1 MSLIRSFFFPE
12 KTTQSRLAPPLRG
25 RGAVPGR
32 GRGVRLTLGGLL
44 LFLTSCTVSLPLL
57 TQPRATAVPSAFQN
71 PADDTATIA
80 RLDWQQFFA
89 DSALVSLI
97 DTALRANPDL
107 GIALQR
113 VEQARAGLLHAR
125 GALYPQVSAGGV
137 GSLDKYANFSGTGNT
152 QTNDGRNLP
161 TLVPDL
167 FVGFRSTWEIDLWGK
182 LRSRRKAA
190 YARLLATE
198 QGRRLVQTQLVAQV
212 ASLYYELLTYDNQLA
227 VLEKNR
233 AYQERALEVVK
244 IQKLGGRAT
253 ELAVQQFAAQLLRT
267 RSLAVEARQRIA
279 ASENTLNRLL
289 GRYPQSIR
297 RGRALTAQTVPAA
310 VSAGMPAAML
320 LRRPDVQQAELQ
332 LTAARADVAAARAAF
347 LPSLTLAPYMGIN
360 AYTPALLL
368 SAPGSLAYGLL
379 AGVAAPVLNRSAV
392 RANYAR
398 NAAEQRA
405 AYLNYQKTIQTG
417 FEEVTTNLR
426 GIENYREVA
435 DLRQQEVN
443 ALTKAVATANDLY
456 RANYATY
463 IEVITAQRS
472 VLDAELNLTAAR
484 RQQFL
489 LLIDLYRAL
498 GGGWTAAAQ

>member
-1 MSLIRSFFFPE
+1 M
-12 KTTQSRLAPPLRG
+12 APPLCG
-25 RGAVPGR
+25 RGGR
-32 GRGVRLTLGGLL
+32 LHRGLLRRAFGGIL
-44 LFLTSCTVSLPLL
+44 LFLTSCTASLPLV
-57 TQPRATAVPSAFQN
+57 TQPRTTAVPVAFQN
-71 PADDTATIA
+71 PAADTTAIA
-80 RLDWQQFFA
+80 RLSWQKFFA

-97 DTALRANPDL
+97 DTGLRANPDL

-113 VEQARAGLLHAR
+113 VEQARAGLLYAR
-125 GALYPQVSAGGV
+125 GVLLPQVSAGVATSIDKFADYSGV
-137 GSLDKYANFSGTGNT
+137 GNSVTY
-152 QTNDGRNLP
+152 DGRRQLP
-161 TLVPDL
+161 GIVPDL

-198 QGRRLVQTQLVAQV
+198 QGRRLVQTSLVAQV
-212 ASLYYELLTYDNQLA
+212 ASSYYELLTYDNQLA

-267 RSLAVEARQRIA
+267 RSLAAEARQRIA
-279 ASENTLNRLL
+279 AAENTINRLL
-289 GRYPQSIR
+289 GRYPQPIR
-297 RGRALTAQTVPAA
+297 RGRALTMQTVPAA
-310 VSAGMPAAML
+310 VSAGLPATML

-347 LPSLTLAPYMGIN
+347 LPSLTLAPYLGMN

-379 AGVAAPVLNRSAV
+379 AGVAAPVFNRSAV
-392 RANYAR
+392 RANYAHS
-398 NAAEQRA
+398 AAEQRA

-426 GIENYREVA
+426 GLENYREVA

-443 ALTKAVATANDLY
+443 ALTNAVATANDLY

-498 GGGWTAAAQ
+498 GGGWTAAQ

>member
-1 MSLIRSFFFPE
+1 M
-12 KTTQSRLAPPLRG
+12 
-25 RGAVPGR
+25 PGR
-32 GRGVRLTLGGLL
+32 GLVRLALGGLL
-44 LFLTSCTVSLPLL
+44 LFLASCTASLPLV
-57 TQPRATAVPSAFQN
+57 TQPRTTAVPAAFQN
-71 PADDTATIA
+71 PAADTAAIA
-80 RLDWQQFFA
+80 RLSWQQFFA

-113 VEQARAGLLHAR
+113 VEQARAGLLAAR
-125 GALYPQVSAGGV
+125 GALLPQVGAGVATSFDKFADYSGV
-137 GSLDKYANFSGTGNT
+137 GNSD
-152 QTNDGRNLP
+152 TNDGLRQLP
-161 TLVPDL
+161 SIVPDL

-198 QGRRLVQTQLVAQV
+198 QGRRLVQTSLVAQV

-267 RSLAVEARQRIA
+267 RSLAAESRQRIA

-289 GRYPQSIR
+289 GRYPQPIR

-310 VSAGMPAAML
+310 VSAGLPATML

-347 LPSLTLAPYMGIN
+347 LPSLTLAPYLGIN
-360 AYTPALLL
+360 AYTPSLLL
-368 SAPGSLAYGLL
+368 STPGSLAYGLL

-392 RANYAR
+392 RAGYAR
-398 NAAEQRA
+398 SAAEQRA
-405 AYLNYQKTIQTG
+405 AYLGYQKTIQIG

-426 GIENYREVA
+426 GLENYREVA
-435 DLRQQEVN
+435 DLRQQEVD

-472 VLDAELNLTAAR
+472 VLEAELSLTAAR

-489 LLIDLYRAL
+489 LLIDLYRSL
-498 GGGWTAAAQ
+498 GGGWTGQDVR